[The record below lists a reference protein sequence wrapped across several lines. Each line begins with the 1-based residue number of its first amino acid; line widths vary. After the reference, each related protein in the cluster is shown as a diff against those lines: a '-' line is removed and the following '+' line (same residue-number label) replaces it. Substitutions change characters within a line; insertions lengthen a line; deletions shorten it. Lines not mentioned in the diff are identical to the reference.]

1 MVVNE
6 EEAAVAGHSCKITH
20 WNFIDLEVN
29 SEEEPGSLRLN
40 FDSPASGY
48 INRIT
53 GPCLG
58 AGQDVGCLEGGWGLT
73 WLPEEQ
79 IVLCSGVGGAQVD
92 NQLFIGTG
100 DVEEEGRLEVG
111 GIDSLLVG
119 ETDGGGYG

>member
-1 MVVNE
+1 M
-6 EEAAVAGHSCKITH
+6 
-20 WNFIDLEVN
+20 
-29 SEEEPGSLRLN
+29 
-40 FDSPASGY
+40 
-48 INRIT
+48 
-53 GPCLG
+53 
-58 AGQDVGCLEGGWGLT
+58 T